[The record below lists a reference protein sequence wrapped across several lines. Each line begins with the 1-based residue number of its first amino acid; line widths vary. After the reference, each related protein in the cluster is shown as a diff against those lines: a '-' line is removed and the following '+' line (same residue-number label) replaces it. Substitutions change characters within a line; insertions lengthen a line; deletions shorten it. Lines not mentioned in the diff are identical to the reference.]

1 MQISKELVSMGKSA
15 KIAGKTLA
23 NTSTSK
29 RNTILKNVIA
39 GLKRNKEKL
48 LQANQ
53 IDLINGSQNGLGL
66 EILDRLEL
74 NSSRLDGLASDIQNL
89 IQLPDILGEEFE
101 SKELENG
108 LLLSKRRVPLG
119 VIGAIYESRPNVT
132 IDIAS
137 ICIKSGNSCILR
149 GGKESI
155 NTNKA
160 LVDIISMALID
171 ADCPPEAVQFIES
184 TDRNLVGQMLSMK
197 DYIDLII
204 PRGGSTLVNYVNETA
219 LMPAITGGIGVC
231 HTYIDSPTNIDD
243 AVEIVYNAKVQRP
256 SVCNALDTILVNHE
270 VAKTFLPLV
279 SEKLADKGVELRCDE
294 PSLSIISPL
303 ELPNIS
309 KAKESD
315 WGQEFL
321 DLILSVKIVDSID
334 EALKHIE
341 QYGSGHTEAILTEN
355 DVNANKFLNLVDSSA
370 VFVNASTRLNDGG
383 QFGLGAEVAISTS
396 KFHARGPMGL
406 EALMSYKW
414 IGKGSGQI
422 RN

>member
-39 GLKRNKEKL
+39 GLKRNKEIL

-74 NSSRLDGLASDIQNL
+74 NSSSLDGLASDIQNL

-149 GGKESI
+149 GGK
-155 NTNKA
+155 
-160 LVDIISMALID
+160 
-171 ADCPPEAVQFIES
+171 
-184 TDRNLVGQMLSMK
+184 
-197 DYIDLII
+197 
-204 PRGGSTLVNYVNETA
+204 
-219 LMPAITGGIGVC
+219 
-231 HTYIDSPTNIDD
+231 
-243 AVEIVYNAKVQRP
+243 
-256 SVCNALDTILVNHE
+256 
-270 VAKTFLPLV
+270 
-279 SEKLADKGVELRCDE
+279 
-294 PSLSIISPL
+294 
-303 ELPNIS
+303 
-309 KAKESD
+309 
-315 WGQEFL
+315 
-321 DLILSVKIVDSID
+321 
-334 EALKHIE
+334 
-341 QYGSGHTEAILTEN
+341 
-355 DVNANKFLNLVDSSA
+355 
-370 VFVNASTRLNDGG
+370 
-383 QFGLGAEVAISTS
+383 
-396 KFHARGPMGL
+396 
-406 EALMSYKW
+406 
-414 IGKGSGQI
+414 
-422 RN
+422 